1 MKRKFK
7 KFMAAVLTLTIFMT
21 ASVPAF
27 AGNNVQQEV
36 SGYDVYESE
45 LIECVNVSGI
55 DYTYQYYYDDEGN
68 RTINVI
74 DGQTNELTVVKYDEA
89 TSQVYAD
96 GNVIATVEPVHLIKV
111 EEASMLSA
119 QSDDSWVH
127 LAGPDSYRIT
137 WAKGTAGGMVAAA
150 IAAGVGS
157 VLTSSYIVGI
167 MGAAALAYLGQS
179 CTGGTITMTVYKWN
193 SNIIHQYKYV
203 WSFLASTGD
212 NYGPFE
218 YITNPNPYV

>member
-27 AGNNVQQEV
+27 AGNNVQPEV

-96 GNVIATVEPVHLIKV
+96 GNVIL
-111 EEASMLSA
+111 
-119 QSDDSWVH
+119 
-127 LAGPDSYRIT
+127 
-137 WAKGTAGGMVAAA
+137 
-150 IAAGVGS
+150 
-157 VLTSSYIVGI
+157 
-167 MGAAALAYLGQS
+167 
-179 CTGGTITMTVYKWN
+179 
-193 SNIIHQYKYV
+193 
-203 WSFLASTGD
+203 
-212 NYGPFE
+212 
-218 YITNPNPYV
+218 